1 MENQFTILEK
11 STSKV
16 LYCKKDDL
24 VDENQLAITQM
35 CILENPDNKEIYYN
49 FETQTF
55 YLNEN

>member
-35 CILENPDNKEIYYN
+35 CILENPDNKDIYYN

-55 YLNEN
+55 YLK